1 MMIKIKIKKIIN
13 EESESNEDVDYLV
26 PEKNDGYSKFKEFK
40 ELQKKVGNNNY
51 NKSSDEEDD
60 DELDSDF

>member
-1 MMIKIKIKKIIN
+1 M
-13 EESESNEDVDYLV
+13 DYLV